1 MWQSRP
7 YIFQVRCHLTQQILY
22 LLVMCNVDGF
32 KQQFTGSLKV
42 FLWTVCRDGWF
53 SGIWTLVPRP
63 QLVPGSAVHFPLLGW
78 TQRCDC
84 RSSVLLGPLKAG
96 VSGPSGCQ
104 LSLSLTFLFS
114 LSFCFFCFS
123 IPSYPNLAFT
133 SCLHWRHTHSYHNV
147 DNEIK

>member
-7 YIFQVRCHLTQQILY
+7 YIFQVRCHLTQKILY
-22 LLVMCNVDGF
+22 LLVMCNVDGL

-42 FLWTVCRDGWF
+42 FLWTVCRDGWS
-53 SGIWTLVPRP
+53 SGIWTLGPRP

-84 RSSVLLGPLKAG
+84 RSSVLLGPVEGRGLWAIW
-96 VSGPSGCQ
+96 VSAVFILDFFFSF
-104 LSLSLTFLFS
+104 FLFLLFLYS
-114 LSFCFFCFS
+114 FLSQHGLHLLS
-123 IPSYPNLAFT
+123 ALTSYP
-133 SCLHWRHTHSYHNV
+133 YHNV

>member
-7 YIFQVRCHLTQQILY
+7 YIFQVRCHLTQKILY
-22 LLVMCNVDGF
+22 LLVMCNVDGL

-42 FLWTVCRDGWF
+42 FLWTVCRDGWS
-53 SGIWTLVPRP
+53 SGIWTLGPRP

-84 RSSVLLGPLKAG
+84 RSSVLLGPVEGRGLWAIW
-96 VSGPSGCQ
+96 VSAVFI
-104 LSLSLTFLFS
+104 LDFFS

-123 IPSYPNLAFT
+123 IPSYPNMAFT
-133 SCLHWRHTHSYHNV
+133 SCLHWRHTL
-147 DNEIK
+147 IIMWIMK

>member
-1 MWQSRP
+1 MWQSRR
-7 YIFQVRCHLTQQILY
+7 YIFQVRCHLTKQILY
-22 LLVMCNVDGF
+22 LLVMCNVDGL

-53 SGIWTLVPRP
+53 SGIWTLGPRP

-84 RSSVLLGPLKAG
+84 RSSVLLGPVEGRGLWAIW
-96 VSGPSGCQ
+96 VSVVFI
-104 LSLSLTFLFS
+104 LDFFS

-133 SCLHWRHTHSYHNV
+133 SCLHWRHTL
-147 DNEIK
+147 IIMWIMK

>member
-1 MWQSRP
+1 MWRSRP

-63 QLVPGSAVHFPLLGW
+63 QLVPGQLCTFLCWAGHNVVTAGLQYSWARWRPGSLGH
-78 TQRCDC
+78 
-84 RSSVLLGPLKAG
+84 LG
-96 VSGPSGCQ
+96 VSCLYPW
-104 LSLSLTFLFS
+104 LFFFLFLSVSFVS
-114 LSFCFFCFS
+114 LFLL
-123 IPSYPNLAFT
+123 IPTWPSPPVSTDVIPTLIIM
-133 SCLHWRHTHSYHNV
+133 W
-147 DNEIK
+147 IMK

>member
-22 LLVMCNVDGF
+22 LLVMCNVDGL

-53 SGIWTLVPRP
+53 SGIRTLGPRP

-114 LSFCFFCFS
+114 LSFCSFVSLFLL
-123 IPSYPNLAFT
+123 IPTWPSPPVCTDVIPTLIIM
-133 SCLHWRHTHSYHNV
+133 W
-147 DNEIK
+147 IMK